1 MHHAGAKKKQSYQNT
16 NVLFIIKDGLNSCAA
31 TKWGRRTCC
40 SYCVMAAGYMAL
52 VLIMNPAQSNR
63 PLTPS
68 IKQEIYLCVLPI
80 HVRRFDDSLKEPLL
94 VISALCELCSF
105 SQNKVRQLIIFH
117 LLSETLCCI
126 YNVLYLG
133 PSPLYMS
140 INISYQPLSLFIA
153 LNHGL

>member
-1 MHHAGAKKKQSYQNT
+1 
-16 NVLFIIKDGLNSCAA
+16 
-31 TKWGRRTCC
+31 
-40 SYCVMAAGYMAL
+40 MAAGYMAL
-52 VLIMNPAQSNR
+52 ALIMNPAQSNR

-80 HVRRFDDSLKEPLL
+80 HVRRFDDLLKEPLL

-133 PSPLYMS
+133 PSLLYMS